1 MLQVFFGDMP
11 GAIYNTATYFRNTYQ
26 DSWFEDE
33 FAQRMIKSVDK
44 ATVLGNRLID
54 SKVLGL
60 IPPTDLSGG
69 VKTLLLVYNQPD
81 KVFNAST
88 CGDNCAYWLLRIGAK
103 KNVTINLRHV
113 MDFGNG
119 RFSIKVLNNN
129 QVLHSMDEMVVV
141 AGTILG
147 SQRGDA

>member
-1 MLQVFFGDMP
+1 MP

-26 DSWFEDE
+26 DSWLEDE

-44 ATVLGNRLID
+44 AKVLGNRLID

-60 IPPTDLSGG
+60 IPPTELSGG

-88 CGDNCAYWLLRIGAK
+88 CGDNCAYWLLRIGSK
-103 KNVTINLRHV
+103 KDVTINLRHI

-119 RFSIKVLNNN
+119 RFSIRVLNSN

-147 SQRGDA
+147 GQRGDA